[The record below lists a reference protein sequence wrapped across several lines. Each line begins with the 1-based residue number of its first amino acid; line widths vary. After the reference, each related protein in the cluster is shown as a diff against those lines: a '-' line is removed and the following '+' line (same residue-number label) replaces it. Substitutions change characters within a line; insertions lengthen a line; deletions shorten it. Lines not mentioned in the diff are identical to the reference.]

1 MPFLGWE
8 WWKLVGLFL
17 RVGFCLSIDQWN
29 DRTKKKE
36 KKEALGEKKK
46 KIKQRW
52 REENKR
58 MSYTV
63 RK

>member
-46 KIKQRW
+46 KDKAEVER
-52 REENKR
+52 RE
-58 MSYTV
+58 
-63 RK
+63 